1 MVLEDL
7 ILKYRI
13 IPIIIE
19 IYILNTDGIHLYD
32 CLGDDE

>member
-1 MVLEDL
+1 MVLEYLNPEVPD
-7 ILKYRI
+7 